1 MIYSSNCKKLN
12 IFLHSPAEPFEK
24 YKNLINSFLVSLSNP
39 SAILFEIDNKNI
51 EPLEHLIVCMLG
63 EFGEFSNLVK
73 KVKRGDFTLNEVKEQ
88 INEEFIDIFIY
99 LIKVSNQLNI
109 NIENE
114 YLNKMS
120 KNKLKFEKFLK

>member
-1 MIYSSNCKKLN
+1 MTLDEIKEFQKKFDLQFKGN
-12 IFLHSPAEPFEK
+12 IEFHE
-24 YKNLINSFLVSLSNP
+24 
-39 SAILFEIDNKNI
+39 EIDETNI

-73 KVKRGDFTLNEVKEQ
+73 KVKRGDFTLNEVKGE

-99 LIKVSNQLNI
+99 LIKVANQLDI

-114 YLNKMS
+114 YLKKMS